1 MKYILTLAAAAS
13 AALLLINSGAVSHA
27 VQNTAAMCLE
37 VIIPSLFAFT
47 VLSVYLQSSGLYRM
61 VLKPLTKP
69 LSRLLRLDEELCAV
83 FILGNIGG
91 YPVGARLLSELCRQN
106 RLSSK
111 DAGRLLCCCYGSGP
125 SFIISV
131 VGNRVFG
138 SAAMGAVLFGACFLS
153 SLIIASA
160 VCHRGER
167 IQLKAKKSAFDF
179 SAQCFI
185 NSVMSAARVMFTV
198 CAMIVA
204 FSAAMAMVG
213 ISASMGSAAALLEI
227 SKISAVSSSGAF
239 ALPICAALLS
249 FGGTCVI
256 LQVIAIWAGKLPLKS
271 FLLSRLP
278 AAAISAALSLLGLLL
293 PPQEITVSAQ
303 KVFQIQTFSVNMGMS
318 LCVLI
323 MCAMLLAMDKT
334 KTKSPR

>member
-1 MKYILTLAAAAS
+1 MKYILTLAAAVS
-13 AALLLINSGAVSHA
+13 AALLLINSSAVSHA
-27 VQNTAAMCLE
+27 AQNAVAMCLE

-47 VLSVYLQSSGLYRM
+47 VLSVYLQNSGLYRT
-61 VLKPLTKP
+61 VLKPLAKP
-69 LSRLLRLDEELCAV
+69 LSKLLRLDEELCAV

-106 RLSSK
+106 QLSPK

-138 SAAMGAVLFGACFLS
+138 SAAAGAILFGACFLS
-153 SLIIASA
+153 SLIIAAA
-160 VCHRGER
+160 VCRSGER
-167 IQLKAKKSAFDF
+167 IQLKAQETAYDL

-185 NSVMSAARVMFTV
+185 NSVMSGARVMFTV
-198 CAMIVA
+198 CAMIVL

-213 ISASMGSAAALLEI
+213 IPTDVGSAAAALLEI
-227 SKISAVSSSGAF
+227 SKISAVSPSGAF

-249 FGGTCVI
+249 FGGVCVI
-256 LQVIAIWAGKLPLKS
+256 LQVIAIGAGKLPLKA
-271 FLLSRLP
+271 FMLSRLP
-278 AAAISAALSLLGLLL
+278 AAAISAALSLFGLLL

-303 KVFQIQTFSVNMGMS
+303 KVFEIQTFSVNMGMS

-323 MCAMLLAMDKT
+323 MCAMLLAMDKR
-334 KTKSPR
+334 KA